1 MTSAARSLTHSVE
14 WPDEVEP
21 IVELGRGGMATVTL
35 ALRRGAFGFAAPIAV
50 KRLLPQFVSES
61 CFVDMF
67 LDECALLSRI
77 EHPNVVAVRGLLQFR
92 QEPLLLLEY
101 LEGLTAS
108 QLVKGFLVRDELI
121 PVEIATQIAVDGL
134 RGLEHAHS
142 LRADDGSF
150 EHVIHRDVSPQNLF
164 VCVDGRTKL
173 IDFGVSRADHRL
185 AHTRTG
191 ILKGKLAY
199 MAPEQLGTDYDHR
212 VDVFAMGVVLYELL
226 TSTRLFRG
234 RDEREILGAL
244 MTAELPLVTTLRPDC
259 PPQLAE
265 IVRVALERDP
275 ERRFASAGV
284 MADALAEAV
293 ERGGRLESGLGAVV
307 LEHCREQVRTHRERI
322 AAFRGRSREAG
333 GASAVDP
340 RAATEVWEPEA
351 ASQPSSSSSASRSL
365 VRAVP
370 TRPRWRSLLVAAGV
384 MTAGAIAS
392 VTALD
397 VALPAENVDTSTAT
411 SNRDATSR
419 AATSP
424 VHQSATSR
432 AATTFEATA
441 RTERDSA
448 SSTRGLDT
456 GAMETRGASTGDAP
470 ERSDSASERT
480 IAATFRTTRE
490 GVTVRL
496 RGASCAAPCV
506 LQLDATT
513 NVEVVEV
520 EDTRGLA
527 RRIEVSLRDDL
538 LVDLDLVLS
547 HEVLPRDASRRLR
560 SRSRA
565 KSSVTS
571 AVERFPTFD

>member
-1 MTSAARSLTHSVE
+1 MTSAARSLIHSVE
-14 WPDEVEP
+14 WPDEVDP

-92 QEPLLLLEY
+92 KEPLLLLEY

-212 VDVFAMGVVLYELL
+212 VDVFAMGVVLFELL

-284 MADALAEAV
+284 MADALTDAV
-293 ERGGRLESGLGAVV
+293 ERGGRPASGLGAVV

-322 AAFRGRSREAG
+322 AAFRSRSREAG
-333 GASAVDP
+333 GSSAVDP

-351 ASQPSSSSSASRSL
+351 VAEPSSPSSAARSL

-370 TRPRWRSLLVAAGV
+370 TRPRWRSLLVAAGA

-397 VALPAENVDTSTAT
+397 VALPTRTVATHRAATSLAT
-411 SNRDATSR
+411 SNRDATSQ

-424 VHQSATSR
+424 VREVSTSR
-432 AATTFEATA
+432 AATTSGA
-441 RTERDSA
+441 TERSSERDAETSARRLDSA
-448 SSTRGLDT
+448 EISN
-456 GAMETRGASTGDAP
+456 GATQ
-470 ERSDSASERT
+470 ERSSREGTT

-496 RGASCAAPCV
+496 RGTSCAAPCV
-506 LQLDATT
+506 LQLDATS

-527 RRIEVSLRDDL
+527 RRIEVSLRDDVV
-538 LVDLDLVLS
+538 VDLDVVLS
-547 HEVLPRDASRRLR
+547 RDVLSREASRR
-560 SRSRA
+560 SRSRGRA
-565 KSSVTS
+565 KSS